1 MENGAFVVIADVQ
14 DQLGEQLAHDLG
26 THAALYKHCDVTIES
41 DMEELVALTLTKWKK
56 LDIMFSNAGI
66 AGRASDCKSMQE
78 LNMGNFDMV
87 MKVNVRGMALAVKHA
102 SRAMSDAKTKGVII
116 CTASIASV
124 TGGPTP
130 IPIEY
135 ATSKHAVLGLMRSAT
150 ADLGKYD
157 IRVNCITPSVVMTPL
172 LLNFFGELSGDHI
185 APEHAVEVYND
196 SINVLRG
203 HTLWPI
209 DIARSVLYLASDEAA
224 FVSGLNLVVDG
235 GITSTTQGFVK
246 ET

>member
-1 MENGAFVVIADVQ
+1 MENGALVVIADIQ
-14 DQLGEQLAHDLG
+14 DRLGEQLAHDLG
-26 THAALYKHCDVTIES
+26 TDVALYKHCDVTIES

-66 AGRASDCKSMQE
+66 VGRASDCKSMQE

-102 SRAMSDAKTKGVII
+102 SRAMIDAKTKGVII

-124 TGGPTP
+124 TGGAT
-130 IPIEY
+130 PIEY

-150 ADLGKYD
+150 ADLGKYG
-157 IRVNCITPSVVMTPL
+157 IRVNCISPSVVMTPL
-172 LLNFFGELSGDHI
+172 LLNFFGELSGDQV
-185 APEHAVEVYND
+185 AAEHAVEAYND